1 MCTCAKSSGDG
12 SLDNTGSRGGVGGGW
27 GVNRTFLAESTLPT
41 PPSGSIVGAECSDDD
56 GINVVVAAAVATVVV
71 AAAAAAAAAAVDVS
85 VVVVAVVI
93 DSVVAFASV
102 ASGRGFSSD
111 GACDLA
117 AGVAGTSM
125 TVTAST
131 AALPVTSAAVK
142 SDGRGRRVVRGV

>member
-1 MCTCAKSSGDG
+1 
-12 SLDNTGSRGGVGGGW
+12 
-27 GVNRTFLAESTLPT
+27 LAESTLST

-56 GINVVVAAAVATVVV
+56 GIKVVLVVAFAAAVVVS
-71 AAAAAAAAAAVDVS
+71 AAAAVDVS

-93 DSVVAFASV
+93 DSVVASR
-102 ASGRGFSSD
+102 ASGRGVSSV
-111 GACDLA
+111 ACNLA